1 MNAKDF
7 QTKSNN
13 TFERQWAK
21 KFNALLA
28 EIKARAKELSER
40 EKVLDKRREECLHF
54 LELEKP
60 NAAIRAKVT
69 KILTD
74 LSQERRMVKE
84 ELSDLQSV
92 FGKIKGNDTITETV
106 DRGYKYSDEF
116 LAEVFGNEVDGE

>member
-1 MNAKDF
+1 MNAKEF

-21 KFNALLA
+21 KFNALA
-28 EIKARAKELSER
+28 DEMKARAKVLSER
-40 EKVLDKRREECLHF
+40 ERILDKRREECLHF

-74 LSQERRMVKE
+74 LSQERRQIKE
-84 ELSDLQSV
+84 ELSDLQAV
-92 FGKIKGNDTITETV
+92 ANKIKNIEKPIDETV

-116 LAEVFGNEVDGE
+116 LTEVFGDGE

>member
-13 TFERQWAK
+13 IFERQWAK
-21 KFNALLA
+21 KFNALLT
-28 EIKARAKELSER
+28 EIKARAKELSEK
-40 EKVLDKRREECLHF
+40 EKKLDKRREECLHF

-74 LSQERRMVKE
+74 LSQERRIVKE

-92 FGKIKGNDTITETV
+92 YGKIKGNDLITETV
-106 DRGYKYSDEF
+106 DRSYQYSDEF
-116 LAEVFGNEVDGE
+116 LTEVFGDGE

>member
-13 TFERQWAK
+13 IFERQWAK
-21 KFNALLA
+21 KFNTLLT
-28 EIKARAKELSER
+28 EIKAKAKELSEK
-40 EKVLDKRREECLHF
+40 EKILDKKREECLHF

-74 LSQERRMVKE
+74 LSQERRIVKE
-84 ELSDLQSV
+84 ELADLQSV
-92 FGKIKGNDTITETV
+92 TSKMKTLDLIKETA
-106 DRGYKYSDEF
+106 DRGYQYSDEF
-116 LAEVFGNEVDGE
+116 LTEVFGDGE

>member
-1 MNAKDF
+1 MNAKEF

-21 KFNALLA
+21 KFNALAA
-28 EIKARAKELSER
+28 EMKARAKILSER
-40 EKVLDKRREECLHF
+40 ERILDKRREECLHF

-74 LSQERRMVKE
+74 LSQERRRIKE
-84 ELSDLQSV
+84 ELSDLQAV
-92 FGKIKGNDTITETV
+92 ANKVKNIEKPIDETV
-106 DRGYKYSDEF
+106 DRGYQYSDDF
-116 LAEVFGNEVDGE
+116 LTEVFGDGE

>member
-13 TFERQWAK
+13 IFERQWAK
-21 KFNALLA
+21 KFNALLT
-28 EIKARAKELSER
+28 EIKARAKELSEK
-40 EKVLDKRREECLHF
+40 EKKLDKRREECLHF

-74 LSQERRMVKE
+74 LSQERRIVKE

-92 FGKIKGNDTITETV
+92 YGKIKGNDLITETV
-106 DRGYKYSDEF
+106 DRSYQYSDEF
-116 LAEVFGNEVDGE
+116 LTEVFGDDE

>member
-1 MNAKDF
+1 MNAKEF

-21 KFNALLA
+21 KFNALAA
-28 EIKARAKELSER
+28 EMKARAKELSER

-60 NAAIRAKVT
+60 NAAIRAKVA
-69 KILTD
+69 KILAN

-92 FGKIKGNDTITETV
+92 ASKIKNIRTTINETV
-106 DRGYKYSDEF
+106 DRGYQYSDEF
-116 LAEVFGNEVDGE
+116 LTEVFGDGEY

>member
-1 MNAKDF
+1 MNAKEF

-21 KFNALLA
+21 KFNALAA
-28 EIKARAKELSER
+28 EMKARAKILSER
-40 EKVLDKRREECLHF
+40 ERILDKRREECLHF

-74 LSQERRMVKE
+74 LSQERRQIKE
-84 ELSDLQSV
+84 ELSDLQAV
-92 FGKIKGNDTITETV
+92 ANKVKNIEKPIDETV
-106 DRGYKYSDEF
+106 DRGYQYSDDF
-116 LAEVFGNEVDGE
+116 LTEVFGDGE

>member
-1 MNAKDF
+1 MNAKEF

-21 KFNALLA
+21 KFNALA
-28 EIKARAKELSER
+28 DEMKARAKILSER
-40 EKVLDKRREECLHF
+40 ERILDKRREECLHF

-74 LSQERRMVKE
+74 LSQERRQIKE
-84 ELSDLQSV
+84 ELSDLQAV
-92 FGKIKGNDTITETV
+92 ANKIKNIEKPIDETV
-106 DRGYKYSDEF
+106 DRGYKYSDDF
-116 LAEVFGNEVDGE
+116 LTEVFGDGE

>member
-13 TFERQWAK
+13 IFERQWAK
-21 KFNALLA
+21 KFNALLI
-28 EIKARAKELSER
+28 EIKAKAKELSEK
-40 EKVLDKRREECLHF
+40 EKILDKKREECLHF

-74 LSQERRMVKE
+74 LSQERRTVKE
-84 ELSDLQSV
+84 ELADLQSV
-92 FGKIKGNDTITETV
+92 TSKMKTLDLIKETA
-106 DRGYKYSDEF
+106 DRGYQYSDEF
-116 LAEVFGNEVDGE
+116 LTEVFGDGE

>member
-13 TFERQWAK
+13 IFERQWAK
-21 KFNALLA
+21 KFNVLLT
-28 EIKARAKELSER
+28 EIKAKAKELSEK
-40 EKVLDKRREECLHF
+40 EKILDKKREECLHF

-74 LSQERRMVKE
+74 LSQERRTVKE
-84 ELSDLQSV
+84 ELADLQSV
-92 FGKIKGNDTITETV
+92 TSKMKTLDLIKETA
-106 DRGYKYSDEF
+106 DRGYQYSDEF
-116 LAEVFGNEVDGE
+116 LTEVFGDGE

>member
-1 MNAKDF
+1 MNAKEF

-21 KFNALLA
+21 KFNALA
-28 EIKARAKELSER
+28 TEMKARAKILSER
-40 EKVLDKRREECLHF
+40 ERILDKRREECLHF

-74 LSQERRMVKE
+74 LSQERRQIKE
-84 ELSDLQSV
+84 ELSDLQAV
-92 FGKIKGNDTITETV
+92 ANKIKNIENDLPSKQHLQIIF
-106 DRGYKYSDEF
+106 S
-116 LAEVFGNEVDGE
+116 

>member
-21 KFNALLA
+21 KFNALLT
-28 EIKARAKELSER
+28 EIKARGKELSEK
-40 EKVLDKRREECLHF
+40 EKKLDKRREECLHF

-84 ELSDLQSV
+84 ELADLQSV
-92 FGKIKGNDTITETV
+92 ASKMKTLDLIKETA
-106 DRGYKYSDEF
+106 DRGYQYSDEF
-116 LAEVFGNEVDGE
+116 LTEVFGDGE

>member
-21 KFNALLA
+21 KFNALLT
-28 EIKARAKELSER
+28 EIKARAKELSEK
-40 EKVLDKRREECLHF
+40 EKKLDKRREECLHF

-60 NAAIRAKVT
+60 NAAIRARVT

-92 FGKIKGNDTITETV
+92 YGKIKGNDLITETV

>member
-1 MNAKDF
+1 MNAKEF

-21 KFNALLA
+21 KFNALLS
-28 EIKARAKELSER
+28 EMKARAKELSDR
-40 EKVLDKRREECLHF
+40 EKKLDKRREECLHF

-84 ELSDLQSV
+84 ELADLQSV
-92 FGKIKGNDTITETV
+92 TSKMKTLDLIKETA
-106 DRGYKYSDEF
+106 DRGYQYSDEF
-116 LAEVFGNEVDGE
+116 LTEVFGDGE

>member
-1 MNAKDF
+1 MNAKEF

-21 KFNALLA
+21 KFNALAA
-28 EIKARAKELSER
+28 EMKARAKILSER
-40 EKVLDKRREECLHF
+40 ERILDKRREECLHF

-74 LSQERRMVKE
+74 LSQERRQIKE
-84 ELSDLQSV
+84 ELSDLQAV
-92 FGKIKGNDTITETV
+92 ANKIKNIEKPIDETV
-106 DRGYKYSDEF
+106 DRGYQYSDDF
-116 LAEVFGNEVDGE
+116 LTEVFGDGE

>member
-1 MNAKDF
+1 MNAKEF

-21 KFNALLA
+21 KFNALA
-28 EIKARAKELSER
+28 DEMKARAKILSER
-40 EKVLDKRREECLHF
+40 ERILDKRREECLHF

-74 LSQERRMVKE
+74 LSQERRQIKE
-84 ELSDLQSV
+84 ELSDLQAV
-92 FGKIKGNDTITETV
+92 ANKIKNIEKPIDETV

-116 LAEVFGNEVDGE
+116 LTEVFGDGE

>member
-13 TFERQWAK
+13 IFERQWAK
-21 KFNALLA
+21 KFNALLT
-28 EIKARAKELSER
+28 EIKAKAKELSEK
-40 EKVLDKRREECLHF
+40 EKILDKKREECLHF

-74 LSQERRMVKE
+74 LSQERRTVKE
-84 ELSDLQSV
+84 ELADLQSV
-92 FGKIKGNDTITETV
+92 TSKMKTLDLIKETA
-106 DRGYKYSDEF
+106 DRGYQYSDEF
-116 LAEVFGNEVDGE
+116 LTEVFGDGE

>member
-1 MNAKDF
+1 MNAKEF

-21 KFNALLA
+21 KFNALA
-28 EIKARAKELSER
+28 DEMKARAKVLSER
-40 EKVLDKRREECLHF
+40 ERILDKRREECLHF

-74 LSQERRMVKE
+74 LSQERRQIKE
-84 ELSDLQSV
+84 ELSDLQAV
-92 FGKIKGNDTITETV
+92 ANKIKNIEKPIDETV
-106 DRGYKYSDEF
+106 DRGYKYSDDF
-116 LAEVFGNEVDGE
+116 LTEVFGDGE

>member
-1 MNAKDF
+1 MNAKEF

-21 KFNALLA
+21 KFNALA
-28 EIKARAKELSER
+28 DEMKARAKVLSER
-40 EKVLDKRREECLHF
+40 ERILDKRREECLHF

-74 LSQERRMVKE
+74 LSQERRQIKE
-84 ELSDLQSV
+84 ELSDLQAV
-92 FGKIKGNDTITETV
+92 ANKIKNIEKPIDETV
-106 DRGYKYSDEF
+106 DRGYQYSDDF
-116 LAEVFGNEVDGE
+116 LTEVFGDGE

>member
-13 TFERQWAK
+13 TFERQWVK
-21 KFNALLA
+21 KFNVLA
-28 EIKARAKELSER
+28 TEMKARRKVLFER

-84 ELSDLQSV
+84 ELSDLQAV
-92 FGKIKGNDTITETV
+92 ANKIKNIETAINETV
-106 DRGYKYSDEF
+106 DRGYQYSDDF
-116 LAEVFGNEVDGE
+116 LTEVFGDGE

>member
-1 MNAKDF
+1 MNAKEF

-21 KFNALLA
+21 KFNALA
-28 EIKARAKELSER
+28 DEMKARAKVLSER
-40 EKVLDKRREECLHF
+40 EKILDKRREECLHF

-84 ELSDLQSV
+84 ELSDLQAV
-92 FGKIKGNDTITETV
+92 AGKIRNIEKPIDETV
-106 DRGYKYSDEF
+106 DRGYKYSDDF
-116 LAEVFGNEVDGE
+116 LTEVFGDGE

>member
-1 MNAKDF
+1 MNAKEF

-21 KFNALLA
+21 KFNALA
-28 EIKARAKELSER
+28 DEMKARAKVLSER
-40 EKVLDKRREECLHF
+40 ERVLDKRREECLHF

-74 LSQERRMVKE
+74 LSQERRQIKE
-84 ELSDLQSV
+84 ELSDLQAV
-92 FGKIKGNDTITETV
+92 ANKIKNIEKSIDETV

-116 LAEVFGNEVDGE
+116 LTEVFGDGE

>member
-13 TFERQWAK
+13 IFERQWAK
-21 KFNALLA
+21 KFNALLT
-28 EIKARAKELSER
+28 EIKAKAKELSEK
-40 EKVLDKRREECLHF
+40 EKILDKKREECLHF

-74 LSQERRMVKE
+74 LSQERRTVKE
-84 ELSDLQSV
+84 ELADLQSV
-92 FGKIKGNDTITETV
+92 TSKMKTLDLIKETV
-106 DRGYKYSDEF
+106 DRGYQYSDEF
-116 LAEVFGNEVDGE
+116 LTEVFGDGE

>member
-1 MNAKDF
+1 MNAKEF

-21 KFNALLA
+21 KFNALA
-28 EIKARAKELSER
+28 DEMKARAKILSER
-40 EKVLDKRREECLHF
+40 ERILDKRREECLHF

-74 LSQERRMVKE
+74 LSQERRQIKE
-84 ELSDLQSV
+84 ELSDLQAV
-92 FGKIKGNDTITETV
+92 ANKIKNIEKPIDETV
-106 DRGYKYSDEF
+106 DRGYQYSDDF
-116 LAEVFGNEVDGE
+116 LTEVFGDGE

>member
-13 TFERQWAK
+13 IFERQWAK
-21 KFNALLA
+21 KFNVLLT
-28 EIKARAKELSER
+28 EIKAKAKELSEK
-40 EKVLDKRREECLHF
+40 EKTLDKKREECLHF

-74 LSQERRMVKE
+74 LSQERRTVKE
-84 ELSDLQSV
+84 ELADLQSV
-92 FGKIKGNDTITETV
+92 ISKMKTLDLIKETA
-106 DRGYKYSDEF
+106 DRGYQYSDEF
-116 LAEVFGNEVDGE
+116 LTEVFGDGE

>member
-13 TFERQWAK
+13 IFERQWAK
-21 KFNALLA
+21 TINALLT
-28 EIKARAKELSER
+28 EIKAKAKELSEK
-40 EKVLDKRREECLHF
+40 EKILDKKREECLHF

-74 LSQERRMVKE
+74 LSQERRTVKE
-84 ELSDLQSV
+84 ELADLQSV
-92 FGKIKGNDTITETV
+92 TSKMKTLDLIKETA
-106 DRGYKYSDEF
+106 DRGYQYSDEF
-116 LAEVFGNEVDGE
+116 LTEVFGDGE

>member
-21 KFNALLA
+21 KFNALAA
-28 EIKARAKELSER
+28 EMKVRAKILSER
-40 EKVLDKRREECLHF
+40 ERMLDKRREECLHF

-69 KILTD
+69 KMLTD
-74 LSQERRMVKE
+74 LSQERRIVKE

-92 FGKIKGNDTITETV
+92 ANKIKNIETAINETV
-106 DRGYKYSDEF
+106 DRGYNYSDEF
-116 LAEVFGNEVDGE
+116 LTEVFGDGE

>member
-1 MNAKDF
+1 MNAKEF

-21 KFNALLA
+21 KFNALA
-28 EIKARAKELSER
+28 TEMKARAKILSER
-40 EKVLDKRREECLHF
+40 ERILDKRREECLHF

-74 LSQERRMVKE
+74 LSQERRQIKE
-84 ELSDLQSV
+84 ELSDLQAV
-92 FGKIKGNDTITETV
+92 ANKIKNIEKPIDETV
-106 DRGYKYSDEF
+106 DRGYQYSDDF
-116 LAEVFGNEVDGE
+116 LTEVFGDGE

>member
-1 MNAKDF
+1 MNAKEF

-21 KFNALLA
+21 KFNALA
-28 EIKARAKELSER
+28 TEMKARAKELSER
-40 EKVLDKRREECLHF
+40 EKALDKRREECLHF

-92 FGKIKGNDTITETV
+92 ANKVKNIEKPIDETV
-106 DRGYKYSDEF
+106 DRGYQYSDDF
-116 LAEVFGNEVDGE
+116 LTKVFGDGE